1 MKRKT
6 DVTNLEVHVGGIL
19 LGACMIL
26 SMFLG

>member
-6 DVTNLEVHVGGIL
+6 DVTNLEVYVGGML